1 MRRLV
6 ASLATIAV
14 LAVLHVVPSTAGPD
28 KIKFPAG
35 YKDHVL
41 YTTVD
46 RHDSKQYREL
56 WGTADAVAAM
66 KAGRPLPSGSVLTL
80 VQYKAQ
86 VDGAGNPIKG
96 PDGRFVKGDLIAY
109 TVMEKRAGWGEE
121 YPAEWRNG
129 EWEYAAFGPDMKLNE
144 KANYKACFE
153 CHKPHEKTDFVIS
166 HTKLVATAP
175 AAGSSSPTPAA
186 AVVSIDGFKFGPA
199 KLVVDT
205 GMPVLWMNSDDS
217 PHQITV
223 TTGSVTRSAVLAKGA
238 RHTQSFA
245 TRGIYDYMCGLHP
258 GMKGQIEVK

>member
-6 ASLATIAV
+6 ASLATLAV

-28 KIKFPAG
+28 KIKFPTA

-46 RHDSKQYREL
+46 RHDTKQYREL

-86 VDGAGNPIKG
+86 VDGAGTPIKG
-96 PDGRFVKGDLIAY
+96 PNGRFVKGDLIAY
-109 TVMEKRAGWGEE
+109 TVMEKRAGWGAE

-129 EWEYAAFGPDMKLNE
+129 EWEYAAFGADMKLNE

-166 HTKLVATAP
+166 QTKLVTPIAASNFGATPATAL
-175 AAGSSSPTPAA
+175 
-186 AVVSIDGFKFGPA
+186 VSIDGFKFGPT
-199 KLVVDT
+199 KLVVDKNV
-205 GMPVLWMNSDDS
+205 PVLWTNADDS
-217 PHQITV
+217 PHQVTV
-223 TTGSVTRSAVLAKGA
+223 TTGTVTRSAVLSKGA

-245 TRGIYDYMCGLHP
+245 TSGVYDYNCALHP